1 MAALLKNHSRV
12 LITGGYGFIGGN
24 LIRKLLLNSSL
35 NIFNIDKL
43 GYASD
48 QFAINNLLSKMKNE
62 QKERYKFFKI
72 NLFNL
77 KEVEELI
84 NSIKPDLIFHLAA
97 ESHVDRSIQSP
108 SGFIDSNII
117 GTFNLL
123 YSSRKL
129 FDSFSDEDQNKF
141 KLIHVSTD
149 EVFGTLGVIGQFSE
163 NSPYSPRSPYSAS
176 KAASDHLVNA
186 WHHTYGLPTIT
197 TNCSNNYGPWQF
209 PEKLIPLAINKAI
222 NGEKIP
228 LYGDGSNV
236 RDWLFVDDHI
246 DALLLIASKGL
257 VGKRYC
263 IGGSSEKTN
272 REVLETICEI
282 LDKSISR
289 ATSFKK
295 LITNVKD
302 RPGHDFRYSIDSSL
316 IQNELGWAP
325 KYNFN
330 QGIEK
335 TVNWYLKN
343 RIWSQEILKKM
354 HKNNNLN

>member
-1 MAALLKNHSRV
+1 MESLLKNHYRV

-35 NIFNIDKL
+35 KIFNVDKL

-48 QFAINNLLSKMKNE
+48 QYAINNLLSNMQSEE
-62 QKERYKFFKI
+62 QKRYKFFHI
-72 NLFNL
+72 NLCNL
-77 KEVEELI
+77 KDVEELI
-84 NSIKPDLIFHLAA
+84 NFTKPDLVFHLAA
-97 ESHVDRSIQSP
+97 ESHVDRSIQKP
-108 SGFIDSNII
+108 SDFIDSNIN

-123 YSSRKL
+123 YAVRKL

-209 PEKLIPLAINKAI
+209 PEKLIPLAINRAI
-222 NGEKIP
+222 NGENIP

-246 DALLLIASKGL
+246 DALLMVASKAL
-257 VGKRYC
+257 IGKRYC
-263 IGGSSEKTN
+263 IGGSNEKTN

-282 LDKSISR
+282 LDQSISKE
-289 ATSFKK
+289 TSFKK
-295 LITNVKD
+295 LIKNVED

-330 QGIEK
+330 QGIKK

-343 RIWSQEILKKM
+343 LLWSQEILNKK
-354 HKNNNLN
+354 HL